1 MSENEIIEAVS
12 DHVSEMPEDER
23 KSLGEKIID
32 QLYLGNSRKGVLDAL
47 QEKLISRKL
56 LVFLT
61 ATGLL
66 AWSGL
71 DSETWGLIAVVYIGG
86 QSVID
91 AVKAWRG
98 SV

>member
-1 MSENEIIEAVS
+1 MSENEIIEAVT
-12 DHVSEMPEDER
+12 DHVTEMPEEDR
-23 KSLGEKIID
+23 KSLGERIISS
-32 QLYLGNSRKGVLDAL
+32 LYVNNSRKGVLDAI
-47 QEKLISRKL
+47 QEKIISRKL

-71 DSETWGLIAVVYIGG
+71 DSETWGLIAIVYIGG

-91 AVKAWRG
+91 AVKAWKG
-98 SV
+98 SM